1 MFFSL
6 QQNINLSI
14 LSPRKIPAIF
24 KLFEKA
30 GGDLTQS
37 QNKNYAKDPRH
48 LVLLK
53 GFSLKE
59 RPLSPTAGGTTN
71 LPIPSLPSPVANDGS
86 PMTTVNQMT
95 QQTQPLTGPPPGYRP
110 PQQAA
115 PVKKMECMVAQ

>member
-1 MFFSL
+1 M
-6 QQNINLSI
+6 SI

-30 GGDLTQS
+30 GGDLNQS

-59 RPLSPTAGGTTN
+59 RPLSPTSNTTN
-71 LPIPSLPSPVANDGS
+71 LPIPSLPSPIPNDGS
-86 PMTTVNQMT
+86 PMTTMNQMVQPG
-95 QQTQPLTGPPPGYRP
+95 QQHSAPPGYRP
-110 PQQAA
+110 TQQT
-115 PVKKMECMVAQ
+115 AQVF